1 MKSAISGV
9 EFSFNDIMYKQTDGV
24 AMGSPLGPAL
34 VNIFVGFYEE
44 KLFSQKSKPSTY
56 FRYVD
61 DIFAMFRNEEESD
74 NFFKQLNCLHPSL
87 KFTFEKEKNNCLP
100 FLDVNV
106 KRTATDFETS
116 VYRKPTF
123 TGQYLRWESFSPT
136 KQKTNLIS
144 TLVHQALMIC
154 TKSKLNEEI
163 KHIKNI
169 LLDNGYPES
178 IIDCNISKKIAQFS
192 MSKRFGPEK
201 CPVYLRVPWI
211 GKASIGL
218 DKNVKTAVES
228 CYGSVTTRVVFT
240 SKRMLP
246 VARKDVLPTTL
257 KSSVVYEYSCH
268 CDSRYV
274 GRTSQRLQDR
284 IKQHVPKWLQQQAKR
299 PTRSQP
305 GRSCKLKR
313 NNPDYDSAIGQH
325 LLDNEQ
331 CAANYNDKCFK
342 ILAVARNSF
351 HLCLLEATFIKTKHS
366 VLCKQKEFV
375 YTLKLFK

>member
-1 MKSAISGV
+1 
-9 EFSFNDIMYKQTDGV
+9 
-24 AMGSPLGPAL
+24 
-34 VNIFVGFYEE
+34 
-44 KLFSQKSKPSTY
+44 
-56 FRYVD
+56 
-61 DIFAMFRNEEESD
+61 
-74 NFFKQLNCLHPSL
+74 
-87 KFTFEKEKNNCLP
+87 
-100 FLDVNV
+100 
-106 KRTATDFETS
+106 
-116 VYRKPTF
+116 
-123 TGQYLRWESFSPT
+123 
-136 KQKTNLIS
+136 
-144 TLVHQALMIC
+144 MIC
-154 TKSKLNEEI
+154 TKSKLNKEI

-178 IIDCNISKKIAQFS
+178 IIDCNISKKIAQFF
-192 MSKRFGPEK
+192 MPKRFGPEK

-218 DKNVKTAVES
+218 DKNVKMAVES
-228 CYGSVTTRVVFT
+228 YYVSVTTRVVFT

-305 GRSCKLKR
+305 GRSCKLKH
-313 NNPDYDSAIGQH
+313 NNPDCDSAIGQH

-342 ILAVARNSF
+342 ILAVAHNSF
-351 HLCLLEATFIKTKHS
+351 HLCLLEATFIKTKHP

>member
-1 MKSAISGV
+1 M
-9 EFSFNDIMYKQTDGV
+9 
-24 AMGSPLGPAL
+24 
-34 VNIFVGFYEE
+34 VN
-44 KLFSQKSKPSTY
+44 
-56 FRYVD
+56 
-61 DIFAMFRNEEESD
+61 
-74 NFFKQLNCLHPSL
+74 
-87 KFTFEKEKNNCLP
+87 
-100 FLDVNV
+100 
-106 KRTATDFETS
+106 
-116 VYRKPTF
+116 
-123 TGQYLRWESFSPT
+123 
-136 KQKTNLIS
+136 
-144 TLVHQALMIC
+144 
-154 TKSKLNEEI
+154 
-163 KHIKNI
+163 
-169 LLDNGYPES
+169 
-178 IIDCNISKKIAQFS
+178 QF
-192 MSKRFGPEK
+192 
-201 CPVYLRVPWI
+201 
-211 GKASIGL
+211 GL

-274 GRTSQRLQDR
+274 GRTSQRLQDK

-313 NNPDYDSAIGQH
+313 NNPDCDSAIGQH

-331 CAANYNDKCFK
+331 CAANYNDKRFK

-351 HLCLLEATFIKTKHS
+351 HLCLLEATFIKTKHP